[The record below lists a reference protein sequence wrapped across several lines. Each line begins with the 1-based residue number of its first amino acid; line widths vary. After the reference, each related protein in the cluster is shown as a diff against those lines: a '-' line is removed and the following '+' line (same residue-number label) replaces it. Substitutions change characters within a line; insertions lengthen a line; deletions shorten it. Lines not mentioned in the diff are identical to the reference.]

1 MRSFIES
8 SNVTSYIDSSPA
20 KSQDMDIATDPDLHC
35 TKYVLVGVVVHTG
48 TAEGGHYYTILQKR
62 DNNSSPLGRWYMFND
77 QLVTEFDPEL
87 IGLVSFLIQFV
98 QKSMYL

>member
-8 SNVTSYIDSSPA
+8 SNVTSYIE
-20 KSQDMDIATDPDLHC
+20 SQEMDITADPDLHC

-62 DNNSSPLGRWYMFND
+62 DDNSNPMGRWYMFND
-77 QLVTEFDPEL
+77 QLVTEFDPQL
-87 IGLVSFLIQFV
+87 IGLVSL
-98 QKSMYL
+98 S